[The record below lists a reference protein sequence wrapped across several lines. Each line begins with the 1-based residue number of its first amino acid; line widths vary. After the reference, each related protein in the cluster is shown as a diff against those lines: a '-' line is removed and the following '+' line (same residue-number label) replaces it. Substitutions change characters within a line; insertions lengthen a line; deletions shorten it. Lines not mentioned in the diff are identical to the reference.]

1 MMKQFYLFLLVVFV
15 LSCTEQKKTDKSLK
29 PLPPI
34 EITDEGK
41 VLAID
46 STQILSIK
54 DSIVIAFYQANQNRT
69 FWMAFNCRESLLN
82 VLNNVEDEGLN
93 PKDFDLKKINKNEK
107 SIAKLSEKELID
119 YDILLTKNLKKFIS
133 KTAKGSLNPKELY
146 KDWDLKE
153 NKIDEQKLLLQ
164 FQRKDSFDYA
174 LNEIAP
180 PHLVYKRLK
189 KSLKLLQQFPDENFK
204 KLEIKDKIVLN
215 DTNEIIIEIK
225 KRLSY
230 WREMKATDSLTN
242 VYDELTFNAVK
253 NFQSRHGLAPDG
265 VIGKGT
271 IASLNFSKQKR
282 KEQIIANMERWR
294 WYPRTFEKE
303 YVIVNIPDYTLRVIN
318 DKDTVRTHRTIV
330 GKASRST
337 PILSS
342 KLSYIVF
349 NPTWTVPPTILKE
362 DVIPAATKNRS
373 YFAKKNI
380 TIYSGS
386 NVVSPSDWNPSKG
399 KSYRYVQT
407 PGKSNSLG
415 LVKIMFPNRFSVY
428 LHDTNTRGYFEKENR
443 SLSSG
448 CVRVQDPFELTE
460 YLIADSI
467 NWNKEK
473 IDAIIAEAKTK
484 NVNITKPIYVHLL
497 YWTAWSEYNKLIFR
511 DDIYGL
517 DQDLYKKLRN

>member
-1 MMKQFYLFLLVVFV
+1 MTF
-15 LSCTEQKKTDKSLK
+15 SCTQKKKSGK
-29 PLPPI
+29 IAQKLPSI

-69 FWMAFNCRESLLN
+69 FWMAFNCRTSLIN

-93 PKDFDLKKINKNEK
+93 PKDFDLKKINTNEK
-107 SIAKLSEKELID
+107 SIAKLSDKELID

-133 KTAKGSLNPKELY
+133 KTAKGTLNPKELY

-153 NKIDEQKLLLQ
+153 NKIDEQKLLLH
-164 FQRKDSFDYA
+164 FQRKDSFDFA

-189 KSLKLLQQFPDENFK
+189 KSLKLLQQFPDEHFK
-204 KLEIKDKIVLN
+204 KIEIKDKIVLN

-230 WREMKATDSLTN
+230 WREIKALDSLTN
-242 VYDELTFNAVK
+242 VYDEATFNAVK

-271 IASLNFSKQKR
+271 IASFNFTKQKR

-318 DKDTVRTHRTIV
+318 NNDTVRTHRTIV

-362 DVIPAATKNRS
+362 DIIPAATKNRG
-373 YFAKKNI
+373 YFASKNI
-380 TIYSGS
+380 TIYSGG
-386 NVVSPSDWNPSKG
+386 NIVSPYDWNPSKG
-399 KSYRYVQT
+399 KSYRYVQA
-407 PGKSNSLG
+407 PGNSNSLG

-428 LHDTNTRGYFEKENR
+428 LHDTNSRGYFEKENR

-448 CVRVQDPFELTE
+448 CIRVQNPFELTE
-460 YLIADSI
+460 YLLGDSV
-467 NWNKEK
+467 NWNREK
-473 IDAIIAEAKTK
+473 IDETLASSKTK
-484 NVNITKPIYVHLL
+484 NANITRSIDLHIL
-497 YWTAWSEYNKLIFR
+497 YWTAWSEDNKLIFR

-517 DQDLYKKLRN
+517 DQELYKKLRN

>member
-1 MMKQFYLFLLVVFV
+1 MMKQIYLLFVVVFV
-15 LSCTEQKKTDKSLK
+15 LSCNEKKKIAQTTN

-46 STQILSIK
+46 STKIQSIK

-69 FWMAFNCRESLLN
+69 FWMAFNCRASLLT

-107 SIAKLSEKELID
+107 SITKLSDKELID
-119 YDILLTKNLKKFIS
+119 YDILLTQNLKKFIS
-133 KTAKGSLNPKELY
+133 KTAKGSLNPKKLY
-146 KDWDLKE
+146 SDWDLKE
-153 NKIDEQKLLLQ
+153 NKIDEQKLLLH
-164 FQRKDSFDYA
+164 FQRKDSFDFA

-189 KSLKLLQQFPDENFK
+189 ESLKLLQQFPDENFK

-215 DTNEIIIEIK
+215 DTNETMIEIK

-230 WREMKATDSLTN
+230 WREMKAPDSLTN
-242 VYDELTFNAVK
+242 VYDESTFNAVK
-253 NFQSRHGLAPDG
+253 KFQSRHGLAPDG

-294 WYPRTFEKE
+294 WYPRKFEKE
-303 YVIVNIPDYTLRVIN
+303 YMIVNIPDYTLRVIN

-342 KLSYIVF
+342 KLSYMVF

-362 DVIPAATKNRS
+362 DVIPAATKNRG
-373 YFAKKNI
+373 YFASKNI
-380 TIYSGS
+380 TIYSGG
-386 NVVSPSDWNPSKG
+386 NIVSPYDWNPSKG
-399 KSYRYVQT
+399 KSYRYVQS
-407 PGKSNSLG
+407 PGSSNSLG
-415 LVKIMFPNRFSVY
+415 LVKIMFPNKFSVY
-428 LHDTNTRGYFEKENR
+428 LHDTNSRGYFEKENR

-448 CVRVQDPFELTE
+448 CIRVQNPFELTE
-460 YLIADSI
+460 YLLNDSI

-473 IDAIIAEAKTK
+473 IDETIATAKTK
-484 NVNITKPIYVHLL
+484 NVYITKPVYLHVL
-497 YWTAWSEYNKLIFR
+497 YWTAWSEGNQLIFR
-511 DDIYGL
+511 DDIYDL
-517 DQDLYKKLRN
+517 DNDLYKKLRN

>member
-1 MMKQFYLFLLVVFV
+1 MKQLYLLFFV
-15 LSCTEQKKTDKSLK
+15 LLLIACNKKKILDSNKNL
-29 PLPPI
+29 PLV

-41 VLAID
+41 VLVID
-46 STQILSIK
+46 STFISK
-54 DSIVIAFYQANQNRT
+54 ANDSIIATFYELNENRT
-69 FWMAFNCRESLLN
+69 FWLACYNRESLITILN
-82 VLNNVEDEGLN
+82 SVEKEGLN
-93 PKDFDLKKINKNEK
+93 SEDFDLKRIIKLEK
-107 SIAKLSEKELID
+107 SIATLSNIELID
-119 YDILLTKNLKKFIS
+119 YDVLLTKNLKKYIE

-153 NKIDEQKLLLQ
+153 NKIDVQQLLLN

-174 LNEIAP
+174 VNDVKPKHII
-180 PHLVYKRLK
+180 YQKLK
-189 KSLKLLQQFPDENFK
+189 QSLKLINQFPDEDFK

-215 DTNEIIIEIK
+215 DTNDVLIDVK

-230 WREMKATDSLTN
+230 WYDMKKPDSLTN
-242 VYDELTFNAVK
+242 IYDETTFTAVK

-271 IASLNFSKQKR
+271 IASLNFTKQKR

-294 WYPRTFEKE
+294 WFPRNFEKE
-303 YVIVNIPDYTLRVIN
+303 YLIINIPDYSLQVVKE
-318 DKDTVRTHRTIV
+318 KDTVKSHRIIV

-342 KLSYIVF
+342 KLSYVVF
-349 NPTWTVPPTILKE
+349 NPTWTIPPTILKE
-362 DVIPAATKNRS
+362 DVIPAATKNRG
-373 YFAKKNI
+373 YFASKNI

-386 NVVSPSDWNPSKG
+386 TVVSPYEWEPSKG
-399 KSYRYVQT
+399 RTYRYVQD
-407 PGKSNSLG
+407 PGSTNSLG

-428 LHDTNTRGYFEKENR
+428 LHDTNTRGYFERENR

-448 CVRVQDPFELTE
+448 CVRVQNPFELTE
-460 YLIADSI
+460 YLLDDPE

-473 IDAIIAEAKTK
+473 IDEVLAESKTK
-484 NVNITKPIYVHLL
+484 NVSFTKPIYLHLL
-497 YWTAWSEYNKLIFR
+497 YWTAWSDKNLLIFR

-517 DQDLYKKLRN
+517 DAELYKKLRN